1 MKVNLLSMEYYLKRL
16 LFFCFPV
23 MLMCSCYSVK
33 NVPYFQDLT
42 DTSKIYSQLMLGTY
56 EAHIQPDDIV
66 EIIVN
71 SINPQATALFNL
83 GNTNPVSPGLNQSQ
97 GNAVITTSATGAP
110 TYGYLVDKNGMIN
123 FPVLGKQY
131 VSGLTIGALK
141 DMLAKKLDLYLKE
154 PIVNAR
160 ILNYKIT
167 LLGEVNRPA
176 AYTLQ
181 SERISIVDAIG
192 LAGDLTISGK
202 RENIL
207 LIREENG
214 ERKFI
219 RMNLNST
226 NIFQSPYYYLKQNDV
241 VYVEPNK
248 QKIAS
253 TDVQT
258 TRNISLFTAG
268 ISLIAIM
275 VTIFRR

>member
-1 MKVNLLSMEYYLKRL
+1 MRYLQWVVYIIIL
-16 LFFCFPV
+16 PFLFS
-23 MLMCSCYSVK
+23 SCYNTK
-33 NVPYFQDLT
+33 NVAYFQDLT
-42 DTSKIYSQLMLGTY
+42 DTSKIYSQVMQGTY

-66 EIIVN
+66 EIIVS

-83 GNTNPVSPGLNQSQ
+83 GNTNPVSPGFTQAQ
-97 GNAVITTSATGAP
+97 GNAVITTGPSGAI
-110 TYGYLVDKNGMIN
+110 TYGYLVDKDGRIE
-123 FPVLGKQY
+123 FPVLGKLA
-131 VSGLTIGALK
+131 VAGLTISSLK
-141 DMLAKKLDLYLKE
+141 DTLAQKLDQYLKE

-167 LLGEVNRPA
+167 ILGEVTHPA

-192 LAGDLTISGK
+192 LAGDLTIYGK

-207 LIREENG
+207 LVREENG
-214 ERKFI
+214 QRKFI
-219 RMNLNST
+219 RMNLNSS

-248 QKIAS
+248 TKIAA

-258 TRNISLFTAG
+258 VRNISILTAS

-275 VTIFRR
+275 VNVFK